1 MQPRNAIVTGASHG
15 IGPFIARA
23 LAARQMNMLLVA
35 RSEAELARLAAE
47 LGSAINVSAAA
58 IDLGGPQAAR
68 QVADAAA
75 AELGSV
81 DVLVNNAATEPQTR
95 FHALSPGEI
104 EYVLRVDL
112 ISPLLLARLVL
123 PGMLERGYGR
133 IVNVSSLAGHTS
145 FPHTEAYAAAKD
157 GLTAFSRVLTSDY
170 RHTGVSATSL
180 ILGPVKDAG
189 VSARTLAE
197 TGPDRQHRLVGK
209 PAQGGRRRPPRHRQ
223 AQAGDGHQRRPRP
236 GTQSADGL
244 LPPPGPAAQPAQRRR
259 QAHDRGGRLPRS
271 RPHHPGPLPATPS
284 PHHPAAPVA
293 GHRNVAEPTPGND
306 DAQTSRSST
315 STAARAEPQCR
326 GGPRAPRGTL
336 AAAISP
342 GAGLPAMRERC
353 AGRPGP
359 GSGCPVLTACQ
370 RRGAGRDADRP
381 GRVRL
386 VRPDHMAAAA
396 TANPIPVSAPNTRT
410 CSAAS

>member
-1 MQPRNAIVTGASHG
+1 LAVRSIAIVVARSICVNGPDSARVLSTPHARGDSPSGSSRSTARACAACCATNRSWPTRAVCRRDAADLPMSRLSLRLSCNKIILASDELERAGEGACDMEPRNAIVTGASHG

-47 LGSAINVSAAA
+47 LGGAIKVSAAA

-95 FHALSPGEI
+95 FHVLSPGEI
-104 EYVLRVDL
+104 ENVLQVDL
-112 ISPLLLARLVL
+112 ISPLLLARLLL

-197 TGPDRQHRLVGK
+197 TGLTASTAFSVSPQKVAAAALRAIDKPKPEMVISVGPGRALKAMMDYFPSLGPRLNRLSGADK
-209 PAQGGRRRPPRHRQ
+209 LM
-223 AQAGDGHQRRPRP
+223 
-236 GTQSADGL
+236 SAVADYRE
-244 LPPPGPAAQPAQRRR
+244 AAR
-259 QAHDRGGRLPRS
+259 
-271 RPHHPGPLPATPS
+271 TT
-284 PHHPAAPVA
+284 PAAPA
-293 GHRNVAEPTPGND
+293 SNA
-306 DAQTSRSST
+306 
-315 STAARAEPQCR
+315 
-326 GGPRAPRGTL
+326 
-336 AAAISP
+336 SP
-342 GAGLPAMRERC
+342 
-353 AGRPGP
+353 
-359 GSGCPVLTACQ
+359 
-370 RRGAGRDADRP
+370 
-381 GRVRL
+381 
-386 VRPDHMAAAA
+386 
-396 TANPIPVSAPNTRT
+396 N
-410 CSAAS
+410 